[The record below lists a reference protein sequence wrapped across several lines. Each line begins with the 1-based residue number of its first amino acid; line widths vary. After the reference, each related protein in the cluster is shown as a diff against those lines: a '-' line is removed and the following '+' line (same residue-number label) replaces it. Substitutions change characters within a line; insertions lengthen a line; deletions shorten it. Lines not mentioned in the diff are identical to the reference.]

1 MQSGVGFLA
10 WGGCN
15 GFKSDDPVGAPGTW
29 YRYFNGS
36 FSEPGVGGKQSC
48 LPGIPGGDGGASCPI
63 VHWNTGLQVCVCVCM
78 YVCTLWTL
86 AVTLRRASQLYV
98 MLYQLWGQWDT
109 VLLSTSADG
118 VSWGTTAT
126 LTTISGNRTVAYPQ
140 VTGLTSS
147 SVAGLV
153 ATLTY
158 AADPP
163 TGPYAR
169 DFVARSI
176 QFTP

>member
-63 VHWNTGLQVCVCVCM
+63 VHWNTGLFGCLSSLPTFLLSCVCPCV
-78 YVCTLWTL
+78 
-86 AVTLRRASQLYV
+86 
-98 MLYQLWGQWDT
+98 
-109 VLLSTSADG
+109 
-118 VSWGTTAT
+118 
-126 LTTISGNRTVAYPQ
+126 
-140 VTGLTSS
+140 
-147 SVAGLV
+147 VAGQLGEHIG
-153 ATLTY
+153 T
-158 AADPP
+158 PRS
-163 TGPYAR
+163 AR
-169 DFVARSI
+169 DATRPPANGSS
-176 QFTP
+176 TG